1 MLRTRA
7 PVSCQ
12 TNPTFSLDLH
22 VLGLPL
28 AFILSQDQT
37 LHCKM
42 FVWPGIP
49 KYSIFGWLVIPYSVS
64 FKELYKLRPED
75 PFIACFP
82 FTVPSET
89 GCKNTTSF
97 CKYQEKIF
105 YFFLD
110 QNNHCCSWLP
120 VTFRTLSDRKP
131 FQTLNPI
138 RIETLWIL
146 LLSKPPIGRGCKG
159 TTSFWIVKKKSE
171 IFFLSYS
178 ILCCSSLP

>member
-64 FKELYKLRPED
+64 FKELYKLRSED

-82 FTVPSET
+82 FSFRNGVQKYNAFSILSSEILKKFLPNSWHHILSLLLHIFKNVIPINPWLLHSFQTPCEACLCFVVVVSIRT
-89 GCKNTTSF
+89 GCKSTTVF
-97 CKYQEKIF
+97 HKFKCIQ
-105 YFFLD
+105 
-110 QNNHCCSWLP
+110 
-120 VTFRTLSDRKP
+120 
-131 FQTLNPI
+131 
-138 RIETLWIL
+138 
-146 LLSKPPIGRGCKG
+146 
-159 TTSFWIVKKKSE
+159 
-171 IFFLSYS
+171 
-178 ILCCSSLP
+178 